1 MVGVNKESTKFIM
14 RRPMLRGKW
23 IRVYIKEGKTLCITY
38 AGSPYADHWRALT
51 TAPIN
56 KLLLEGKDIHHKTK
70 EERTN
75 AILIHLRNTTYMYVG
90 QEIFTFESSD
100 EIVEMVSEEGSANT
114 PFSVALGKNNIYFL
128 TEKMSIDREIFNEF
142 AQNIGHTLLSK
153 TGYRRFDNLVGK
165 KATVVYRMLY
175 EFCRTRCNNI
185 YNLKILSTM
194 L

>member
-38 AGSPYADHWRALT
+38 AGSPDADYWSALT
-51 TAPIN
+51 TTSIN
-56 KLLLEGKDIHHKTK
+56 KLLLEGKDTHHKTK

-90 QEIFTFESSD
+90 QEIFTFDSSE
-100 EIVEMVSEEGSANT
+100 EILEMISEEGSANT

-128 TEKMSIDREIFNEF
+128 TEKMRIDREIFNEF
-142 AQNIGHTLLSK
+142 AKNIGNTLLAKS
-153 TGYRRFDNLVGK
+153 GYRRFDNLVGK

-175 EFCRTRCNNI
+175 EFCRTQAKSINSM
-185 YNLKILSTM
+185 KILSTM

>member
-1 MVGVNKESTKFIM
+1 
-14 RRPMLRGKW
+14 MLRRKW

-38 AGSPYADHWRALT
+38 AGSPVADRWQALT

-56 KLLLEGKDIHHKTK
+56 DLLLEGKDIHHITK

-75 AILIHLRNTTYMYVG
+75 AMLIHLRNTTYMYVG
-90 QEIFTFESSD
+90 QEVFTFDASD
-100 EIVEMVSEEGSANT
+100 EIVEMISEEGSANT

-142 AQNIGHTLLSK
+142 AQNIEHTLLAKS
-153 TGYRRFDNLVGK
+153 GYRRFDNLVGK

-175 EFCRTRCNNI
+175 EFCRIHTNNI
-185 YNLKILSTM
+185 YNLNILSTM